1 MVSTR
6 SSRLASPQCTGMIK
20 ASNWIGRCVACL
32 VLVASLAV
40 GLDAETLTTR
50 LNDLLDNWKVKG
62 GPGMAAVLIH
72 DGKIAYQKTFGL
84 ADLDAHTP
92 IRPNT
97 QFLLASLTKQF
108 TAMAI
113 MMLVE
118 QHKLRLEDNLA
129 TFCPEFPSYA
139 QSITIRHLLNHTAGL
154 TQYQELLVGKQLPE
168 NYFRSS
174 KSPPAA
180 HEFTAVEA
188 LRVLSRQE
196 KLRFPPGEKFE
207 YSDSAY
213 VLLAQIIER
222 VSGMR
227 YAEFLKQTI
236 FDPLGMKDTMVVDE
250 RKQEVSR
257 PALAYER
264 SADGWKDITYSPEN
278 SIYGEDGIYST
289 VTDLYRWDQALY
301 TERLVSRAKLEMA
314 FTPGLNNEG
323 KEIMTDILSRPSSYG
338 FGWFISSLKGEK
350 DEEHPGGWSGYVTY
364 ILRVPSRRLT
374 AIVLSNSSNGD
385 VPEIEQE
392 MVEMAM
398 N

>member
-1 MVSTR
+1 MNN
-6 SSRLASPQCTGMIK
+6 
-20 ASNWIGRCVACL
+20 ASNSTGRGVACL
-32 VLVASLAV
+32 ALVASLAV
-40 GLDAETLTTR
+40 GLHAKALTAR
-50 LNDLLDNWKVKG
+50 LNDLLDSWNEKG
-62 GPGMAAVLIH
+62 GPGLATVLIR

-84 ADLDAHTP
+84 ADLDAHAP

-129 TFCPEFPSYA
+129 TFCPEFPAYA
-139 QSITIRHLLNHTAGL
+139 RTITIRHLLNHTAGL
-154 TQYQELLVGKQLPE
+154 TQYQELLVGKLPQ

-174 KSPPAA
+174 KSPPAP
-180 HEFTAVEA
+180 HEFTAMEA

-196 KLRFPPGEKFE
+196 KLRFPPGERFE

-213 VLLAQIIER
+213 VVLAQIIER
-222 VSGMR
+222 VTGER
-227 YAEFLKQTI
+227 YAEFLKEAI
-236 FDPLGMKDTMVVDE
+236 FDPVGMKDTMVVDE
-250 RKQEVSR
+250 RKQKVPR
-257 PALAYER
+257 LALAYER
-264 SADGWKDITYSPEN
+264 GPDGWKDITYSPEN

-289 VTDLYRWDQALY
+289 VNDLYKWDEALY
-301 TERLVSRAKLEMA
+301 TERLVSRATIEMA
-314 FTPGLNNEG
+314 FTPGLNNKG
-323 KEIMTDILSRPSSYG
+323 KEIMTDILPRPSSYG

-350 DEEHPGGWSGYVTY
+350 DVEHPGGWSGYITY
-364 ILRVPSRRLT
+364 ILRVPSRHLT

-385 VPEIEQE
+385 VPEIAQE